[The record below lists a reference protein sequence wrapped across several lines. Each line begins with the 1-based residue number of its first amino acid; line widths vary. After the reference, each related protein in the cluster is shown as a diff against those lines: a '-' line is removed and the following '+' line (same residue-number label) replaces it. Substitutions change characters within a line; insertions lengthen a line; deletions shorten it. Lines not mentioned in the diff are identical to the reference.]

1 MFKWIRRLTTIA
13 ALTAMLVVV
22 PQTSALAGQGSV
34 ADVRAATAKF
44 HDVKV
49 AMGAGYVHFLNCFD
63 SAQGG
68 MGQHYVNFDLLNG
81 TLNANAPQ
89 AMVYEVEKNKLQLV
103 AVEWITPIQDPSNL
117 SEPAPTL
124 LGQTFTRLD
133 FLGVWALH
141 AWLWR
146 PNPTGMFKNFN
157 PAVSMCPAGS

>member
-1 MFKWIRRLTTIA
+1 MFKWIRRLTTITALA
-13 ALTAMLVVV
+13 ALLVVV

-63 SAQGG
+63 SAQRG
-68 MGQHYVNFDLLNG
+68 MGQH
-81 TLNANAPQ
+81 NAPQ

-103 AVEWITPIQDPSNL
+103 AVEWIAPIQDPSNPN
-117 SEPAPTL
+117 EAAPTL

-146 PNPTGMFKNFN
+146 PNPTGMFKNYN

>member
-1 MFKWIRRLTTIA
+1 
-13 ALTAMLVVV
+13 
-22 PQTSALAGQGSV
+22 
-34 ADVRAATAKF
+34 
-44 HDVKV
+44 
-49 AMGAGYVHFLNCFD
+49 MGAGYVHFLNCFD

-103 AVEWITPIQDPSNL
+103 AVEWIAPIQDPSNPN
-117 SEPAPTL
+117 EAAPTL

-146 PNPTGMFKNFN
+146 PNPTGMFKNYN

>member
-49 AMGAGYVHFLNCFD
+49 AMGAGF
-63 SAQGG
+63 
-68 MGQHYVNFDLLNG
+68 
-81 TLNANAPQ
+81 
-89 AMVYEVEKNKLQLV
+89 EKNKLQLV
-103 AVEWITPIQDPSNL
+103 AVEWIAPIQDPSNPN
-117 SEPAPTL
+117 EAAPTL

-146 PNPTGMFKNFN
+146 PNPTGMFKNYN

>member
-89 AMVYEVEKNKLQLV
+89 AMVYEVKKNKLQLV
-103 AVEWITPIQDPSNL
+103 AVEWITPIQDPSNPN
-117 SEPAPTL
+117 EAAPTL

-146 PNPTGMFKNFN
+146 PNPTGMFKNYN

>member
-1 MFKWIRRLTTIA
+1 MLKWTRRLTTMA
-13 ALTAMLVVV
+13 ALVALLVAV
-22 PQTSALAGQGSV
+22 PQTTALAGQGSV

-44 HDVKV
+44 HDVNV
-49 AMGAGYVHFLNCFD
+49 AMAAGYVHFLNCFD

-103 AVEWITPIQDPSNL
+103 AVEWITPIQDPSNPF
-117 SEPAPTL
+117 EAAPTL

-133 FLGVWALH
+133 SLGVWALH

-146 PNPTGMFKNFN
+146 PNPTGMFKNYN
-157 PAVSMCPAGS
+157 PAVSMCPQGS

>member
-103 AVEWITPIQDPSNL
+103 AVEWIAPIQDPSNPN
-117 SEPAPTL
+117 EAAPTL
-124 LGQTFTRLD
+124 LVKRSPDSTSLACGRCTRGCGGQTRRGCSRTTTR
-133 FLGVWALH
+133 
-141 AWLWR
+141 
-146 PNPTGMFKNFN
+146 P
-157 PAVSMCPAGS
+157 